1 MSSCIESIKS
11 SLMIQPGKE
20 KKIFY
25 LLCLYHLIIWTIIPY
40 FSNKNLPLDVIEA
53 LAWGQDFDL
62 GYNKHPPLSAW
73 IPGLL
78 FKIFG
83 NKDWIYYLLSQV
95 FILISFIFLWKLSSF
110 FLNKKSHILLSILA
124 IEGIAFYTF
133 DTPQFNVN
141 ICQIPLWIGTVY
153 FFFKSIKDNKITDWI
168 FLGVFAALGFLTK
181 YIFVYLLISLFFYLI
196 FILTKKK
203 RINFKFLYALL
214 IFFLITAPHFKWL
227 IQNDFTTL
235 YYALKRGGLN
245 EFNIYNHLL
254 NPIKFLINQI
264 TILLPFLLL
273 IYFLIKKIKI
283 RLPLN
288 NEKFIFLLFSFLLP
302 FLLILI
308 TSIITGSRI
317 RTMWMIPFYSLIGIF
332 FIFLYQDQINFKKI
346 KNFIILLI
354 IFLIVSPILY
364 SLRSIYSDSRTSYEG
379 RKIASQIEREWKTI
393 SKDKISNVGFS
404 EWYAGNLSYQLSNR
418 PKVFLEENNDF
429 YKKPAV
435 IIAKDIGP
443 SLCNRKN
450 INIKNILYKKID
462 DHDVCFIF

>member
-1 MSSCIESIKS
+1 
-11 SLMIQPGKE
+11 MIRPGNE
-20 KKIFY
+20 KKFFY
-25 LLCLYHLIIWTIIPY
+25 ILCLYHLIIWTFVPY

-53 LAWGQDFDL
+53 LAWGQNFYL

-95 FILISFIFLWKLSSF
+95 FIVISFIFLWKLSSLF
-110 FLNKKSHILLSILA
+110 FKKKSQILLSILA

-153 FFFKSIKDNKITDWI
+153 FFFKSIKNNKIINWI
-168 FLGVFAALGFLTK
+168 FLGVFSALGFLTK
-181 YIFVYLLISLFFYLI
+181 YIFAYLLISLFFYLI

-203 RINFKFLYALL
+203 KISFNFLYALL
-214 IFFLITAPHFKWL
+214 SFLLITIPHLQWL

-235 YYALKRGGLN
+235 YYAIKRGGLN

-254 NPIKFLINQI
+254 NPVKFLMNQI
-264 TILLPFLLL
+264 IVLLPFLLL
-273 IYFLIKKIKI
+273 IHILIKKIKVK
-283 RLPLN
+283 LPIN
-288 NEKFIFLLFSFLLP
+288 NEKFIFLLFSFLIP
-302 FLLILI
+302 FFLILI

-332 FIFLYQDQINFKKI
+332 FIFLFQNEINSKKF
-346 KNFIILLI
+346 KNFFILLI

-364 SLRSIYSDSRTSYEG
+364 SLRSIYSDSRTSYDG
-379 RKIASQIEREWKTI
+379 KKIALQVEQEWKNI

-404 EWYAGNLSYQLSNR
+404 EWYAGNLSYQLGNR

-435 IIAKDIGP
+435 IIAKDIGL

-450 INIKNILYKKID
+450 TNIKNILYKKID
-462 DHDVCFIF
+462 NHDVCFIF

>member
-1 MSSCIESIKS
+1 
-11 SLMIQPGKE
+11 MIRPGNE

-25 LLCLYHLIIWTIIPY
+25 ILCLYHLIIWTFVPY

-53 LAWGQDFDL
+53 LAWGQDFYL

-95 FILISFIFLWKLSSF
+95 FIVISFIFLWKVSSLF
-110 FLNKKSHILLSILA
+110 FKKKSQILLSILA

-153 FFFKSIKDNKITDWI
+153 FFFKSIKNNKIINWI
-168 FLGVFAALGFLTK
+168 FLGVFSALGFLTK
-181 YIFVYLLISLFFYLI
+181 YIFAYLLISLFFYLI
-196 FILTKKK
+196 FISTKKK
-203 RINFKFLYALL
+203 KISFNFLYALL
-214 IFFLITAPHFKWL
+214 SFLLITIPHLQWL

-235 YYALKRGGLN
+235 YYAIKRGGLN

-254 NPIKFLINQI
+254 NPVKFLMNQI
-264 TILLPFLLL
+264 IVLLPFLLL
-273 IYFLIKKIKI
+273 IYILVKKIKVK
-283 RLPLN
+283 LPIN
-288 NEKFIFLLFSFLLP
+288 NEKFIFLLFSFLIP
-302 FLLILI
+302 FFLILI

-332 FIFLYQDQINFKKI
+332 FIFLYQNEINSKKF
-346 KNFIILLI
+346 KNFFILLI

-364 SLRSIYSDSRTSYEG
+364 SLRSIYSDSRTSYDG
-379 RKIASQIEREWKTI
+379 KKIALQVEQEWKNI

-404 EWYAGNLSYQLSNR
+404 EWYAGNLSYQLGNR

-450 INIKNILYKKID
+450 TNIKNILYKKID
-462 DHDVCFIF
+462 NHDVCFIF

>member
-1 MSSCIESIKS
+1 
-11 SLMIQPGKE
+11 MIQPGKE

-95 FILISFIFLWKLSSF
+95 FIVISFIFLWKLSSF

-124 IEGIAFYTF
+124 IEGVAFYTF

-141 ICQIPLWIGTVY
+141 ICQIPLWIGTIY

-203 RINFKFLYALL
+203 KINFKFLYALL

>member
-1 MSSCIESIKS
+1 
-11 SLMIQPGKE
+11 MIRPGNE

-25 LLCLYHLIIWTIIPY
+25 ILCLYHLIIWTFVPY

-53 LAWGQDFDL
+53 LAWGQDFYL

-95 FILISFIFLWKLSSF
+95 FIVISFIFLWKLSSLF
-110 FLNKKSHILLSILA
+110 FKKKSQILLSILA

-153 FFFKSIKDNKITDWI
+153 FFFKSIKNNKIINWI
-168 FLGVFAALGFLTK
+168 FLGVFSALGFLTK
-181 YIFVYLLISLFFYLI
+181 YIFAYLLISLFIYLI
-196 FILTKKK
+196 FISIKKK
-203 RINFKFLYALL
+203 KISFSFLYALL
-214 IFFLITAPHFKWL
+214 TFLLITIPHLQWL

-235 YYALKRGGLN
+235 YYAIKRGGLN

-254 NPIKFLINQI
+254 NPVKFLMNQI
-264 TILLPFLLL
+264 IVLLPFLLL
-273 IYFLIKKIKI
+273 IHILIKKIKVK
-283 RLPLN
+283 LPIN
-288 NEKFIFLLFSFLLP
+288 NEKFIFLLFSFLIP
-302 FLLILI
+302 FFLILI

-332 FIFLYQDQINFKKI
+332 FIFLYQNKINSKKF
-346 KNFIILLI
+346 KNFFILLI

-364 SLRSIYSDSRTSYEG
+364 SLRSIYSDSRTSYDG
-379 RKIASQIEREWKTI
+379 KKIALQVEQEWKNI

-404 EWYAGNLSYQLSNR
+404 EWYAGNLSYQLGNR

-450 INIKNILYKKID
+450 TNIKNILYKKID
-462 DHDVCFIF
+462 NHDVCFIF

>member
-1 MSSCIESIKS
+1 
-11 SLMIQPGKE
+11 MIQPGKE

-25 LLCLYHLIIWTIIPY
+25 LLCLYHLIIWTLIPY

-53 LAWGQDFDL
+53 LAWGQDFEL

-95 FILISFIFLWKLSSF
+95 FIVISFIFLWKLSSF

-153 FFFKSIKDNKITDWI
+153 FFFKSIKDNKINDWI
-168 FLGVFAALGFLTK
+168 FLGVFSALGFLTK
-181 YIFVYLLISLFFYLI
+181 YIFAYLLISLFFYLI
-196 FILTKKK
+196 FISIKKK
-203 RINFKFLYALL
+203 KINFNFLYTLL
-214 IFFLITAPHFKWL
+214 IFFLITAPHFQWL
-227 IQNDFTTL
+227 IQNDFTTI

-245 EFNIYNHLL
+245 EVSIYNHLL
-254 NPIKFLINQI
+254 NPFKFLINQI
-264 TILLPFLLL
+264 TILLPFFLL
-273 IYFLIKKIKI
+273 IYFLIKRIKIK
-283 RLPLN
+283 LPLN
-288 NEKFIFLLFSFLLP
+288 NEKFTFLLFSFLLP
-302 FLLILI
+302 FFLILI
-308 TSIITGSRI
+308 TSTITGSRI

-332 FIFLYQDQINFKKI
+332 FIFLYQNKINYKKL
-346 KNFIILLI
+346 KNFNILLI
-354 IFLIVSPILY
+354 IFLIISPALY
-364 SLRSIYSDSRTSYEG
+364 SLRSIYLDNRTGYEG
-379 RKIASQIEREWKTI
+379 KKMALLIEKEWKTI
-393 SKDKISNVGFS
+393 SKDNIFNVGFS

-418 PKVFLEENNDF
+418 PKVFLEENNNF

-450 INIKNILYKKID
+450 INIKNIVYKKID
-462 DHDVCFIF
+462 NHDVCFIF

>member
-1 MSSCIESIKS
+1 
-11 SLMIQPGKE
+11 MIQPGKE

-25 LLCLYHLIIWTIIPY
+25 LLCLYHLIIWTIVPY

-443 SLCNRKN
+443 TLCNRKN

>member
-1 MSSCIESIKS
+1 
-11 SLMIQPGKE
+11 MIQPGKE

-203 RINFKFLYALL
+203 IINFKFLYALL

-332 FIFLYQDQINFKKI
+332 FIFLYQDQINLKKS
-346 KNFIILLI
+346 KNFIFLLI
-354 IFLIVSPILY
+354 IFLVLSPILY
-364 SLRSIYSDSRTSYEG
+364 SLRSIYSDSRTGYEG
-379 RKIASQIEREWKTI
+379 KKIAIEIEKEWKNF
-393 SKDKISNVGFS
+393 SKEKIYHVGFS
-404 EWYAGNLSYQLSNR
+404 EWYAGNLSYHLNNR
-418 PKVFLEENNDF
+418 PKVFF
-429 YKKPAV
+429 
-435 IIAKDIGP
+435 G
-443 SLCNRKN
+443 RK
-450 INIKNILYKKID
+450 
-462 DHDVCFIF
+462 

>member
-1 MSSCIESIKS
+1 
-11 SLMIQPGKE
+11 MIQPGKE

-203 RINFKFLYALL
+203 KINFKFLYVLL

>member
-1 MSSCIESIKS
+1 
-11 SLMIQPGKE
+11 MIQPGKE

-124 IEGIAFYTF
+124 IEGITFYTF

-203 RINFKFLYALL
+203 IINFKFLYALL

-379 RKIASQIEREWKTI
+379 RKIASQIEGEWKTI

-435 IIAKDIGP
+435 IISKDIGP

>member
-1 MSSCIESIKS
+1 
-11 SLMIQPGKE
+11 MIRPGNE

-25 LLCLYHLIIWTIIPY
+25 ILCLYHLIIWTFVPY

-53 LAWGQDFDL
+53 LAWGQNFYL

-95 FILISFIFLWKLSSF
+95 FIVISFIFLWKLSSLF
-110 FLNKKSHILLSILA
+110 FKKKSQILLSILA

-153 FFFKSIKDNKITDWI
+153 FFFKSIKNNKIINWI
-168 FLGVFAALGFLTK
+168 FLGVFSALGFLTK
-181 YIFVYLLISLFFYLI
+181 YIFAYLLISLFFYLI
-196 FILTKKK
+196 FISTKKK
-203 RINFKFLYALL
+203 KISFNFLYALL
-214 IFFLITAPHFKWL
+214 SFLLITIPHLQWL

-235 YYALKRGGLN
+235 YYAIKRGGLN

-254 NPIKFLINQI
+254 NPVKFLMNQI
-264 TILLPFLLL
+264 IVLLPFLLL
-273 IYFLIKKIKI
+273 IHILIKKIKVK
-283 RLPLN
+283 LPIN
-288 NEKFIFLLFSFLLP
+288 NEKFIFLLFSFLIP
-302 FLLILI
+302 FFLILI

-332 FIFLYQDQINFKKI
+332 FIFLYQNEINSKKF
-346 KNFIILLI
+346 KNFFILLI

-364 SLRSIYSDSRTSYEG
+364 SLRSIYSDSRTSYDG
-379 RKIASQIEREWKTI
+379 KKIALQVEQEWKNI

-404 EWYAGNLSYQLSNR
+404 EWYAGNLSYQLGNR

-435 IIAKDIGP
+435 IIAKDIGL

-450 INIKNILYKKID
+450 TNIKNILYKKID
-462 DHDVCFIF
+462 NHDVCFIF

>member
-1 MSSCIESIKS
+1 
-11 SLMIQPGKE
+11 MIQPGKE

-203 RINFKFLYALL
+203 KINFKFLYALL

-264 TILLPFLLL
+264 AILLPFLLL